1 MGCVLVVTDLAGS
14 HEYTRN
20 SENPIVVPVGDV
32 DAISNAVVRVLSNDN
47 LRVSLAKAGV
57 ETARSFDWVP
67 AVKQFERVLGL

>member
-32 DAISNAVVRVLSNDN
+32 DAISNTMVRVLTNDN

-57 ETARSFDWVP
+57 ETARL
-67 AVKQFERVLGL
+67 LGYRN